1 MSTALTT
8 AVPRIHMANLAEL
21 ERVATTFSKTA
32 IAPPA
37 FRGKPADVLAALLY
51 GNAVGL
57 SPAQSLFGVQVV
69 NGRPTLTID
78 AMTAVVRSSPQFED
92 LHETVENPG
101 TDKAVAVCVAK
112 RRGCSPVVS
121 RFGVADAKRAGLWG
135 GRGPWSAHPDR
146 MLRIRARTF
155 ALRDLFADVI
165 AGFTSAEEADEI
177 STSASSTYAEPF
189 VAEVVVE
196 AEPSPAAD
204 EPQLAEVAAT
214 AIGKA
219 ETAGA
224 LESLRA
230 RVEERVLQGRLD
242 AVEAERLV
250 RLIGERLVV
259 ISQEEVAT
267 DE

>member
-1 MSTALTT
+1 MSTSMS
-8 AVPRIHMANLAEL
+8 VPRIHPANLAEL

-69 NGRPTLTID
+69 NGRPALTID
-78 AMTAVVRSSPQFED
+78 AMTAVVRSSPHFED
-92 LHETVENPG
+92 LQETVESPG
-101 TDKAVAVCVAK
+101 TDKAAAVCLAK

-121 RFGVADAKRAGLWG
+121 RFSVADAKRAGLWG

-177 STSASSTYAEPF
+177 STPASSTYTEPF
-189 VAEVVVE
+189 VAEAVVE
-196 AEPSPAAD
+196 ATPTSVAD
-204 EPQLAEVAAT
+204 EQPLAEAAAAAIAKADT
-214 AIGKA
+214 AD
-219 ETAGA
+219 A
-224 LESLRA
+224 LQTLRG
-230 RVEERVLQGRLD
+230 RVEERVLQGRL
-242 AVEAERLV
+242 AAEEAETLV
-250 RLIGERLVV
+250 AAIAAKLTTLAVV
-259 ISQEEVAT
+259 EVAT